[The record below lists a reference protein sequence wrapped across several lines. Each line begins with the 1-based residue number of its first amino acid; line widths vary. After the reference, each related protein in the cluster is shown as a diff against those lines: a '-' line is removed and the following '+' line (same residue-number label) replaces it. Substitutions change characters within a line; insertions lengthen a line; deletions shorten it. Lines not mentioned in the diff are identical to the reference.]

1 MTTKEIEFLSG
12 MTRAN
17 IRFYESEGLLVPA
30 RNSNGYRDYS
40 KNDLEI
46 LKRIKL
52 LRVLHISLEEI
63 KSLHTG
69 EQELVD
75 ALKQHLAKLESE
87 KADIEQSQEIC
98 KVMRN
103 DGVQYQTLNAQQYLN
118 AIENI
123 TKQPILELAEDSIP
137 KVRSPWRRFF
147 ARSLDLIVYS
157 TLWAIFLSFVMN
169 INIVSR
175 NAAENFFDSIIA
187 ILLMIFIEP
196 LMLMLFGTTVG
207 KWTLGLG
214 VTDNDDRHLSYSQAL
229 FRTWTVFWRGMGLGI
244 PIYNLVRQWKSCI
257 ACDEGETLEWEY
269 NSTITLRDQ
278 KVWRVVAFLCVNV
291 ILFALLFLTI
301 SMAGMPKHR
310 GDITVSEFC
319 ENYNRLSD
327 YYGIETGNYLNDD
340 GKWVDDEDIGYVIN
354 IGGDLDEPEFIFTED
369 DGIMT
374 GMCFATE
381 LHNSEVWAP
390 SYQNEMILSIMSFVR
405 AQKGYSLFSKDVKAL
420 INQISS
426 SPFEDFQFTIHGISI
441 TCNVEY
447 SGYMDTVSIGTLWPN
462 EDIVS
467 FYSFDFIMLKE

>member
-1 MTTKEIEFLSG
+1 MIIKEIESLSG

-17 IRFYESEGLLVPA
+17 IRFYEFEGLLLPA

-40 KNDLEI
+40 EKDLEI

-52 LRVLHISLEEI
+52 LRMLHFSLEEI

-75 ALKQHLAKLESE
+75 ALDQHLAKLEAE

-98 KVMRN
+98 KVMHS
-103 DGVQYQTLNAQQYLN
+103 DGVRYQTLNAQQYLN
-118 AIENI
+118 AIASI
-123 TKQPILELAEDSIP
+123 TKQPVLELVEDSVP
-137 KVRSPWRRFF
+137 KVHSPWRRFF
-147 ARSLDLIVYS
+147 ARNLDFFIYS

-175 NAAENFFDSIIA
+175 NAPANFLDAAIA
-187 ILLMIFIEP
+187 MLFMIFIEP
-196 LMLMLFGTTVG
+196 LMLTLFGTTVG
-207 KWTLGLG
+207 KWTLGLS
-214 VTDNDDRHLSYSQAL
+214 VKDNDDRRLSYSEA
-229 FRTWTVFWRGMGLGI
+229 FARTWTVLWRGMGLNI
-244 PIYNLVRQWKSCI
+244 PIYNLVRQWKSYK

-278 KVWRVVAFLCVNV
+278 RVWRVVAFIFANV
-291 ILFALLFLTI
+291 ILFAALFLTV
-301 SMAGMPKHR
+301 SAADMPKHR

-327 YYGIETGNYLNDD
+327 YYGLNNGNYLNDD
-340 GKWVDDEDIGYVIN
+340 GKWVEEEDIGYVIN
-354 IGGDLDEPEFIFTED
+354 IDGDLDEPEFIFTED

-374 GMCFATE
+374 GMRFTTE
-381 LHNSEVWAP
+381 LQNSDVWAP

-405 AQKGYSLFSKDVKAL
+405 ARQGYSLLSNDVKAL
-420 INQISS
+420 IEQISS
-426 SPFEDFQFTIHGISI
+426 SPFEDFHFTAHGISI

-447 SGYMDTVSIGTLWPN
+447 SGYMDTVTIGTLCPK
-462 EDIVS
+462 EDAER
-467 FYSFDFIMLKE
+467 FYSLDFIMVKE